1 MTYKELKNKIEEY
14 EENRKTAF
22 FVYGDHPGNQAKDM
36 YYDAANKEKVVLSAL
51 FNAYNL
57 MENNIQVNSEVI
69 KRSIDSFAELLNNE
83 SFLRENFN
91 LEKQADVEMSGIDD
105 LKKMYSVIFTE
116 IFSLNERDI
125 KKLIKYTKNKLDE
138 IYKNQ
143 AQAKRNE
150 DNKVIN
156 QLTLDVDSNYLKF
169 TKDKSKRENTVHHV
183 STPSEVINAYISLI
197 TKEQIIYNLLMNAIK
212 NALIGADSSESI
224 EEDILTSYSSLET
237 YPNDKKLY
245 WDEEA
250 YELSQNNFD
259 LYKETYK
266 NVFLL
271 SKKSKSML
279 SKNLKSHLN

>member
-22 FVYGDHPGNQAKDM
+22 FIYGDHPGKQAKNM
-36 YYDAANKEKVVLSAL
+36 YYDAANKEKIVLSAL

-57 MENNIQVNSEVI
+57 MENDIQVNSKVI
-69 KRSIDSFAELLNNE
+69 KCSIDSFAELLNNE

-91 LEKQADVEMSGIDD
+91 LEKQADAEMSGIDD
-105 LKKMYSVIFTE
+105 FKKIYSVIFTE
-116 IFSLNERDI
+116 IFSLNERDR
-125 KKLIKYTKNKLDE
+125 KKFIKYIKNKLDE
-138 IYKNQ
+138 IYKKQ
-143 AQAKRNE
+143 AQVKRNE
-150 DNKVIN
+150 DNKIIN
-156 QLTLDVDSNYLKF
+156 QLTLDVDSNYFKF
-169 TKDKSKRENTVHHV
+169 TKDKSKRENTVYHV
-183 STPSEVINAYISLI
+183 GTPSEVINAYISLI

>member
-1 MTYKELKNKIEEY
+1 MTYKELKNKIEKY

-36 YYDAANKEKVVLSAL
+36 YYDAANKEKVALSAL

-57 MENNIQVNSEVI
+57 MENDIQVNSEVI

-105 LKKMYSVIFTE
+105 FKKIYSVIFTE
-116 IFSLNERDI
+116 IFSLNERDK

-138 IYKNQ
+138 IYKKQ
-143 AQAKRNE
+143 AQVKRNE

-169 TKDKSKRENTVHHV
+169 TKDKSKRENTVYHV
-183 STPSEVINAYISLI
+183 GTPSEVINAYISLI